1 MSTFNDTNLQ
11 EFNLDHCSDLEEL
24 PLAMCHMPSSQS
36 WSFTN
41 CHLVE
46 KLPYN
51 IGNMSFLRMLR
62 LLALL
67 GLKELPASIGKLEL
81 LEFLDKASLG
91 ETFCNPEGNPL

>member
-11 EFNLDHCSDLEEL
+11 EFNLDHCSDLKEL

-62 LLALL
+62 LLALP
-67 GLKELPASIGKLEL
+67 GLKELPTSIGKLEQ